1 MVNIEFL
8 QTPTFFFLLLYVLES
23 VQYRNDSY
31 VRQYAKTAGALPKI
45 MSYDIILQ
53 STVTK

>member
-1 MVNIEFL
+1 MYYN
-8 QTPTFFFLLLYVLES
+8 
-23 VQYRNDSY
+23 QYNTATIRR